1 MPAARAQ
8 PKVTDADYRAL
19 ARFRRALRSF
29 LHFSEEAARE
39 AGVTPAQYQLMI
51 IVRGAPS
58 GEPPTIGDIAESLV
72 LRHHSAVELVDRAET
87 QGLVA
92 RVPDPDDG
100 RRQRV
105 VVTGAGEKVLAGL
118 AAVHKAEL
126 RRLRK
131 EGLSH
136 LKDL

>member
-1 MPAARAQ
+1 M
-8 PKVTDADYRAL
+8 TDADYRSL

-29 LHFSEEAARE
+29 LHFSEEAARK

-51 IVRGAPS
+51 IVRGAPA
-58 GEPPTIGDIAESLV
+58 GHPPTIGEIAESLV
-72 LRHHSAVELVDRAET
+72 LRHHSAVELVDRAEA
-87 QGLVA
+87 QGLVE
-92 RVPDPDDG
+92 RVPDPTDG

-105 VVTGAGEKVLAGL
+105 VVTDAGETVLEGL
-118 AAVHKAEL
+118 ASVHKAEL

-136 LKDL
+136 LRDL